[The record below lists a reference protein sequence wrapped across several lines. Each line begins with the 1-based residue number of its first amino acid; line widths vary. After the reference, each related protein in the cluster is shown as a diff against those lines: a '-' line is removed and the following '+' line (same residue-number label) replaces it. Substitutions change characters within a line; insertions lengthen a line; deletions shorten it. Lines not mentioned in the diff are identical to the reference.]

1 VVSSDQCLYRGARG
15 LANLLGPPAS
25 SDVTTNH
32 VANLYSLTKFF
43 TACCILKLVE
53 NGELDL
59 STQVRDILPEWQEQ
73 LLINDCTIEELIL
86 HTAGMPN
93 PLPLK
98 WVRLKSDTTSHHDEE
113 SKLCKILK
121 SNPPRSTGHNKNHYA
136 YSNIGYWVLGKVLSQ
151 TCDKSMNNFGDIC
164 QELLFSGNLSDEHAK
179 AIGTTFSEEEPM
191 AMGHVA
197 HWSILGMAAPYL
209 VPSGMIQDQP
219 NKNWLCMAP
228 HYLDGASYGGLVA
241 SKRRLGNLCSSSYK
255 ARF

>member
-1 VVSSDQCLYRGARG
+1 MLPFETRGEWEARSKY
-15 LANLLGPPAS
+15 P
-25 SDVTTNH
+25 
-32 VANLYSLTKFF
+32 
-43 TACCILKLVE
+43 
-53 NGELDL
+53 
-59 STQVRDILPEWQEQ
+59 
-73 LLINDCTIEELIL
+73 
-86 HTAGMPN
+86 GMPN

-98 WVRLKSDTTSHHDEE
+98 WVRLAKFDTTSHHDEE

-151 TCDKSMNNFGDIC
+151 NCDKSMNNFGDIC

-179 AIGTTFSEEEPM
+179 AIGTTFSKEEPM

-197 HWSILGMAAPYL
+197 RWSVLGMVAPYL

-228 HYLDGASYGGLVA
+228 HYLDGASFGGLVA
-241 SKRRLGNLCSSSYK
+241 STEAVGEFMQLILQGKILNPTSLNLLFTPRIPQMTMGLNVRHHGGMPVYHK
-255 ARF
+255 EGGGA